1 MAGGWR
7 GWVERNHA
15 HPCRHRRRL
24 AHHRVFLP
32 SSRWGLS
39 SIPWIWRRGPR
50 KGGGCRPNPARAVV
64 VVDEG
69 GAVLG
74 MVKMNRRHLGDAA
87 HIACAGRV
95 VDPAPE
101 GRGGSG
107 LVRVH
112 VGVGVHG
119 RLWDQAVQCGGADQY
134 ACGGGVRIALFRG
147 AGHVAGRVRP
157 LPCTAMSVCTSCI
170 GDRDRCRWW
179 KGLESEVTEGL
190 IVVS

>member
-1 MAGGWR
+1 MG
-7 GWVERNHA
+7 
-15 HPCRHRRRL
+15 
-24 AHHRVFLP
+24 
-32 SSRWGLS
+32 
-39 SIPWIWRRGPR
+39 
-50 KGGGCRPNPARAVV
+50 
-64 VVDEG
+64 EG

-107 LVRVH
+107 LVLVH

-119 RLWDQAVQCGGADQY
+119 RLWDQEVQCGGADQY
-134 ACGGGVRIALFRG
+134 ACGGVVRIALFRG

-157 LPCTAMSVCTSCI
+157 FRVRL
-170 GDRDRCRWW
+170 CRFARHVSATVIDADGG
-179 KGLESEVTEGL
+179 KGLNLKSL
-190 IVVS
+190 KVS